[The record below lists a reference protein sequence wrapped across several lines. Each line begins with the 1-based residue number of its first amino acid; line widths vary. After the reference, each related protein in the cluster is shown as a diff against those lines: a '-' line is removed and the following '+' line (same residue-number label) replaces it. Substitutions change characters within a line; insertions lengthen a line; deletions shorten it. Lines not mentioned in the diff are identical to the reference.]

1 MPMIRTLPIHPI
13 VLPTPFVAA
22 GPVHAYLIR
31 QDPITLV
38 DAGLNDPGSR
48 AALLHGLS
56 EVGIVPSDIRRVL
69 LTHAHMD
76 HFGQA
81 AFVQAESGA
90 EVWLHPDEAGKLA
103 MPAWWLAGRDAALAE
118 AGVPLH
124 VSEMTGRIFHL
135 GRQLVLPLEEWLPL
149 RDGQRFAFEDGALE
163 AVHLPGHAL
172 GHTGFWDRETGVLI
186 GGDHLLE
193 GITPNPIMEPVEPG
207 HPAAPAHA
215 PGHAL
220 TLGLFLGALER
231 VAGMEVSRVLPG
243 HGAQIEQHAAVA
255 QRYQATHERRLGSL
269 REKIVGGST
278 VYEMTQRLYPR
289 VREFNIFLA
298 ISEVLAHLDLLVDR
312 GQAVIQMQN
321 GVNRYRA

>member
-1 MPMIRTLPIHPI
+1 MNRTLPIHPI
-13 VLPTPFVAA
+13 ILPTPFTV
-22 GPVHAYLIR
+22 GPVHAYLVR

-76 HFGQA
+76 HHGQA

-90 EVWLHPDEAGKLA
+90 EVWLHPDEAGKLER
-103 MPAWWLAGRDAALAE
+103 PAWWLAGRDAALVE
-118 AGVPLH
+118 AGVPAE
-124 VSEMTGRIFHL
+124 VIEMTSQIFDL
-135 GRQLVLPLEEWLPL
+135 GQHLVLPLEGWLPL
-149 RDGQRFAFEDGALE
+149 CDGQRFEFEHGALE

-172 GHTGFWDRETGVLI
+172 GHTGFWDRQTGVLI
-186 GGDHLLE
+186 GGDHLLD
-193 GITPNPIMEPVEPG
+193 GVTPNPIMEPVEPG

-215 PGHAL
+215 PGRAL

-231 VAGMEVSRVLPG
+231 VAGMEVSQVLPG
-243 HGAQIEQHAAVA
+243 HGAQIEEHAVLAR
-255 QRYQATHERRLGSL
+255 RYQATHERRLESL
-269 REKIVGGST
+269 REKIAGGST

-312 GQAVIQMQN
+312 KQAVIEVQN